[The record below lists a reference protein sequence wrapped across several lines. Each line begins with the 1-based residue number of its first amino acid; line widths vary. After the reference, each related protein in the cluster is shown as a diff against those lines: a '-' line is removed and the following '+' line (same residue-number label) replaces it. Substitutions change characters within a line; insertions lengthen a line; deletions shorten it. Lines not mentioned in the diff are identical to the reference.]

1 MKLIG
6 HRGAASITAENTIAS
21 ILAAKKAGV
30 DAIEFDIRLTKDGR
44 FVLVHDSDLERTH
57 GIGKRVSHMTYNE
70 ISKIIS
76 LSGHRIPSLEEALT
90 ACGDTPVVIEA
101 KGGHWAGALHKII
114 GDHPTKHFYS
124 VIAFNHHEL
133 HAFAKFE
140 AGIPVYVLEHR
151 NSFDAINAAR
161 VYKFDGI
168 DINFWTLNPLS
179 YLLAKRHKLKVIV
192 FTVDRP
198 WIARMLKFLY
208 PDIDITTNVPQKMQH
223 LRD

>member
-6 HRGAASITAENTIAS
+6 HRGAASITAENTIAG

-30 DAIEFDIRLTKDGR
+30 DAIEFDIRLTKDKQ
-44 FVLVHDSDLERTH
+44 FVLIHDADLERTH
-57 GIGKRVSHMTYNE
+57 GINQRVSSLTLKE
-70 ISKIIS
+70 IKKFVS
-76 LSGHRIPSLEEALT
+76 LSGHTIPSLEEALR

-101 KGGHWAGALHKII
+101 KGNKWADHLHKVI

-133 HAFAKFE
+133 HAFSKFKT
-140 AGIPVYVLEHR
+140 GIPVYVLEHR
-151 NSFDAINAAR
+151 NSFDAINAAM

-168 DINFWTLNPLS
+168 DINFWTLNPLT
-179 YLLAKRHKLKVIV
+179 YYLAKRHSLKVIV
-192 FTVDRP
+192 FTVDRT